1 LSNFDNFSENL
12 FTPKHFQEA
21 IFSHYS
27 KEKSRFFHIF
37 PVIFRDFLTF
47 FQIKKQTKKTLI
59 PFLTTIKIA

>member
-1 LSNFDNFSENL
+1 MSNFDIFSENL

-21 IFSHYS
+21 IFSHFS

-47 FQIKKQTKKTLI
+47 FRIKKQTKKHL
-59 PFLTTIKIA
+59 FRF